1 MSGLPSPIAVTSFIA
16 HARNVASEAREKFAA
31 SALAL
36 QGDPRAMVLHT
47 CHRVELYVADPDDG
61 SASGEPPCD
70 PPIPK
75 LPAGGRVLH
84 GDAAARHLFT
94 VAAGLDSV
102 VVGEDQVLH
111 QLRECLAGR
120 QLAALEESDEQ
131 CAEGR
136 RPRLGAERPGE
147 LAPILDRM
155 FQLALHV
162 GRQSRSWREEAPRS
176 LADVA
181 LDRIEASR
189 PAGDRPVLIVGAGQ
203 IGRLAALAAARRGT
217 AVLVSTRTPEH
228 AARLAVDA
236 GGTTAAF
243 GAIPD
248 GLAGVIVAL
257 GGEWTL
263 AASAATTLVHSA
275 ATVVDLSSPPAV
287 GSAIRAAL
295 GARFVS
301 VDDIAR
307 VPMGGLRP
315 RHRRRIEGLLDEAVA
330 ELSRWAAARDAVPAI
345 RALTERAESRRAAEI
360 ERLLRRLPDLP
371 EHERDLV
378 DHMSRRLVAGIL
390 HAPLN
395 SLRDDQDGARDHA
408 ARELFGL

>member
-1 MSGLPSPIAVTSFIA
+1 VSGLPSPIAVTSFIA

-155 FQLALHV
+155 FQLALLKLVEVV
-162 GRQSRSWREEAPRS
+162 GE
-176 LADVA
+176 
-181 LDRIEASR
+181 
-189 PAGDRPVLIVGAGQ
+189 
-203 IGRLAALAAARRGT
+203 AARRVSPGGQT
-217 AVLVSTRTPEH
+217 RYPDIPWRDAITTRNRISHEYDRIDYDIVWDTITDDFPPLVVALER
-228 AARLAVDA
+228 A
-236 GGTTAAF
+236 
-243 GAIPD
+243 
-248 GLAGVIVAL
+248 LAGQ
-257 GGEWTL
+257 
-263 AASAATTLVHSA
+263 
-275 ATVVDLSSPPAV
+275 SP
-287 GSAIRAAL
+287 
-295 GARFVS
+295 
-301 VDDIAR
+301 
-307 VPMGGLRP
+307 
-315 RHRRRIEGLLDEAVA
+315 
-330 ELSRWAAARDAVPAI
+330 
-345 RALTERAESRRAAEI
+345 
-360 ERLLRRLPDLP
+360 
-371 EHERDLV
+371 
-378 DHMSRRLVAGIL
+378 
-390 HAPLN
+390 
-395 SLRDDQDGARDHA
+395 
-408 ARELFGL
+408 